1 MLTAAAPRI
10 FVAVAPVDLRRG
22 LDGLCALV
30 QYELALNPFDGAWY
44 VFRNKAATRLKLV
57 VFDGTGF
64 WLCYR
69 RLERGT
75 WVWPKAG
82 DKVMT
87 LGYAQFLVLVQGA
100 DWRRVETPAELRPSL
115 I

>member
-1 MLTAAAPRI
+1 MEKPGVFRASTPQG
-10 FVAVAPVDLRRG
+10 RRG
-22 LDGLCALV
+22 AGTLTIQHG
-30 QYELALNPFDGAWY
+30 LALNPFDGAWY
-44 VFRNKAATRLKLV
+44 LFRNKANTRLKLV

-75 WVWPKAG
+75 WVWPRAG

-87 LGYAQFLVLVQGA
+87 LSYAQFLVLVQGA
-100 DWRRVETPAELRPSL
+100 DWRRVQTPVEIRPSL